1 MGGAAVCRYLAPIV
15 LYSQHSPT
23 FGISM
28 KFLVFACFCQKWVD
42 AGSKGLWELGNGIP
56 QPNPFTV
63 EAGRNKI
70 LTV

>member
-1 MGGAAVCRYLAPIV
+1 
-15 LYSQHSPT
+15 
-23 FGISM
+23 M